1 MTLGTSPFIPSAVH
15 GLSYE
20 AGLGGQGGGLEGVS
34 VAVGGGGAT
43 ALLRVEA
50 RLQLGLVQPNA
61 RLLHQWRDR
70 GPTTTGVSLGDAN
83 TGLVGIR
90 L

>member
-1 MTLGTSPFIPSAVH
+1 MAPPPSVPSAVH
-15 GLSYE
+15 GLSHQ

-34 VAVGGGGAT
+34 VAVGGGGGAT

-50 RLQLGLVQPNA
+50 RRLQLGLVQPNV

-70 GPTTTGVSLGDAN
+70 GPTTRGVSVEDAN
-83 TGLVGIR
+83 TGLVDIR